1 MDADELPD
9 CGMIEIESRADSAYG
24 VLHASHSALCTP
36 SVKCLLHPDLS
47 QIGAMGT
54 PESHRLRQAR
64 RTAGYKG
71 PGEAAAALG
80 VSRFTYTQHENG
92 TRGFKRDSAIQYAKK
107 FKVSVE
113 WLLTGSGASKRQ
125 PKVPVICYI
134 GAGSEVHPIDDHA
147 QGRGLEEVDPPQ
159 GVTGCVAAII
169 RGDSMHPLKDGWL
182 IFWTRDHEGVPEDCL
197 GKLCVVEIV
206 NGPTMVKEVHKGS
219 KKGLYDLHS
228 WNAALRKDVKL
239 AWAAKVLDIRQR

>member
-1 MDADELPD
+1 MNADEVANLLVIQPSDLPD
-9 CGMIEIESRADSAYG
+9 FGNEVCHGTSSAFCTRA
-24 VLHASHSALCTP
+24 
-36 SVKCLLHPDLS
+36 VKCLLHTRIDHLR
-47 QIGAMGT
+47 AMST
-54 PESHRLRQAR
+54 ISDRLRQAR

-71 PGEAAAALG
+71 PGEAASALG

-92 TRGFKRDSAIQYAKK
+92 TRGFKRDSAVQYAKK

-113 WLLTGSGASKRQ
+113 WLLTGSGASKRAT
-125 PKVPVICYI
+125 KVPVICYI

-228 WNAALRKDVKL
+228 WNAPLRKDVKL
-239 AWAAKVLDIRQR
+239 SWAAKVLDIRQR